1 MLEAKY
7 GRRLQTL
14 FERPGGATL
23 RRRIDE
29 MSNEEYQAL
38 IRLPGAELRSRI
50 LDRQGIDKAEI
61 AAAIQDI
68 PDETLPSVL
77 SNLGGHDLEELLAML
92 SQAETEPGKPTIIFA
107 YTIKGWGLPIAGHPL
122 NHSMLLSETQIADLR
137 ERLGVSASDDW
148 ARFDPGS
155 SAGQLC
161 LEAADRLFPRDPAP
175 PVTLSADDVPT
186 ALSLPTQGFLSTQ
199 QSLGRL
205 LMRLTRV
212 PKLADR
218 IVTTSPD
225 VSVSTNL
232 SGWIIKTGVFTP
244 QELPDYESEAN
255 QLRSWR
261 HGPQG
266 QHIELGISEMNLFTL
281 LGMLGLSAELCGQ
294 HVIPIGTV
302 YDPFVCR
309 GLEALI
315 YAQYSGA
322 KFIFVG
328 TPSGITLS
336 PEGGA
341 HQSTVTP
348 SLGVEIP
355 RLNAYEPCFAQEL
368 EWILLEALRQCCDR
382 EHGRSTYLRLSTK
395 SIDQALLTPALER
408 LGIDELQRQV
418 LAGGYRLVDWR
429 NVDPVVPRER
439 LVHIATTGVM
449 IPEAI
454 EAVDIL
460 RKQRVAANVLNM
472 TSPRHLFEAWKAM
485 QQHPGHAQSGGTP
498 FDWLIPTNERH
509 APIVTVHDGAS
520 HALSWLGS
528 VYGELVIPLGVDE
541 FGQSGDLA
549 ELYRHFGIDAEGIAA
564 AALAAL
570 SRCGISV

>member
-1 MLEAKY
+1 
-7 GRRLQTL
+7 
-14 FERPGGATL
+14 
-23 RRRIDE
+23 
-29 MSNEEYQAL
+29 
-38 IRLPGAELRSRI
+38 
-50 LDRQGIDKAEI
+50 
-61 AAAIQDI
+61 
-68 PDETLPSVL
+68 
-77 SNLGGHDLEELLAML
+77 
-92 SQAETEPGKPTIIFA
+92 
-107 YTIKGWGLPIAGHPL
+107 
-122 NHSMLLSETQIADLR
+122 MLLSETQIADLR

-161 LEAADRLFPRDPAP
+161 LEAADRLFPRDLAP

-266 QHIELGISEMNLFTL
+266 QHIELGISEMNLFML

-322 KFIFVG
+322 KFIFAG

-382 EHGRSTYLRLSTK
+382 DHGRSTYLRLSTK

-454 EAVDIL
+454 EAADIL

-472 TSPRHLFEAWKAM
+472 TSPRHLFEAWQAM

-549 ELYRHFGIDAEGIAA
+549 ELYRHFGIDAESIAA
-564 AALAAL
+564 AALTAL